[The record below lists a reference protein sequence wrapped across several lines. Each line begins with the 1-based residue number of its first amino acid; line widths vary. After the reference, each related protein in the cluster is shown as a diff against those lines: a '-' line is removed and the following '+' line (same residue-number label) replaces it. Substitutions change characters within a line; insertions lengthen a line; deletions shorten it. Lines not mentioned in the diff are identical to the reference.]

1 MACCTVRIF
10 YATAYLA
17 LQYVCTSISGRK
29 LRTLHRVAHDA
40 SAIVPVKKG
49 RKRKDGEGKARCL
62 EKRAV
67 SPSMLLSRDKAE
79 DADMR
84 AYRVPVIICN
94 FLPQLGFSA
103 WLNKKEKMFLR
114 IYGIPKW
121 NYMKLLMQNLGMTS
135 HILLRRYYYII
146 QNF

>member
-10 YATAYLA
+10 YAAAYLA

-40 SAIVPVKKG
+40 PAIVPVKTG
-49 RKRKDGEGKARCL
+49 RKRKDDEGKARCL

-84 AYRVPVIICN
+84 
-94 FLPQLGFSA
+94 L
-103 WLNKKEKMFLR
+103 
-114 IYGIPKW
+114 
-121 NYMKLLMQNLGMTS
+121 
-135 HILLRRYYYII
+135 
-146 QNF
+146 